1 MKKLLYT
8 LLAVSI
14 LSMGCSKEDDTNLLI
29 SNLEEDLYG
38 YWLTDVFD
46 TITGSPAS
54 TTYIR
59 RHFMTF
65 SSNMKFTEGE
75 EWTTISGPMTGD
87 VSYNA
92 GLGGSGIWWVQD
104 DKLFLDFDFEGVNG
118 VNLHMYSYNVSGIY
132 LTLMVG
138 NSSPGFFTKQ

>member
-38 YWLTDVFD
+38 YWLNDVWD
-46 TITGSPAS
+46 TITSSPAS
-54 TTYIR
+54 TNYIR
-59 RHFMTF
+59 RSFYTF
-65 SSNMKFTEGE
+65 SSNMKFTQGE
-75 EWTTISGPMTGD
+75 EWTAISGPMTGD
-87 VSYNA
+87 VSYGSSA
-92 GLGGSGIWWVQD
+92 GGSWWVQD
-104 DKLFLDFDFEGVNG
+104 DKLFLDGAYGVNG
-118 VNLHMYSYNVSGIY
+118 VNLYMYSYNVSGIY

-138 NSSPGFFTKQ
+138 NSSPWFYTKQ